1 MDNSSNEHPQWHLK
15 ERPQP
20 KIIELLLRPKA
31 KISLWSPH
39 AWLIAVIMAGL
50 GYIYYNVV
58 TTFFDIYVILF
69 FYPIIYAAIVY
80 RLRGVLGSGLVALV
94 ILLPHAVVA
103 ANDPYSLIRLIL
115 FVFFSFLI
123 GGLVATQLNYLEHQ
137 LEAYQEIVYLNK
149 EMSNYINLLQSTQ
162 QQLIHAEKLN
172 AMGQLAASVAHE
184 INNPLAGILV
194 YSKLL
199 AKKLSNDSLDKT
211 EALTNLAKMES
222 AVGYC
227 SNIVR
232 RLLDFARQSEPVLKP
247 VAVSD
252 VIDQVLS
259 LVGHQAEM
267 KKIKVVRE
275 EMPGLPLVFGD
286 SGQLQQVFINLI
298 INAIQATSDGGKIT
312 IRTWLGYDG
321 HVRVSVQDTGCG
333 IPRENLAK
341 IFTPFFTTKKE
352 AKGSGLGLAVSHGI
366 VERHGGKIEVE
377 SEVDKGST
385 FTVFLPV
392 YKGEEKA
399 PR

>member
-1 MDNSSNEHPQWHLK
+1 M
-15 ERPQP
+15 
-20 KIIELLLRPKA
+20 
-31 KISLWSPH
+31 
-39 AWLIAVIMAGL
+39 
-50 GYIYYNVV
+50 
-58 TTFFDIYVILF
+58 
-69 FYPIIYAAIVY
+69 
-80 RLRGVLGSGLVALV
+80 
-94 ILLPHAVVA
+94 VA

-232 RLLDFARQSEPVLKP
+232 HLLDFARQSEPVLKP

-267 KKIKVVRE
+267 KKIKVARE

-286 SGQLQQVFINLI
+286 SGQLQQVFINLL

-321 HVRVSVQDTGCG
+321 NVRVSVQDTGCG
-333 IPRENLAK
+333 IPRENLAR
-341 IFTPFFTTKKE
+341 IFTPFFTTKKD

-392 YKGEEKA
+392 YKGEA
-399 PR
+399 QTVTRTSQP